1 MKKKRLTL
9 AALVLTIVIAVIP
22 IMASTANSQNSQPSE
37 EFRMITLTLEARD
50 IVLYDFDYLV
60 DMIMQTAPT
69 RNIFYRRFDVTME
82 DFFAQWRQ
90 AIYDK
95 MPMPSLAE
103 ALMAERWTDVPED
116 NLHLAVDYLLSVL
129 WQIRIEVEML
139 GHMSP
144 QPFMAGWVGYGL
156 ALYMMGYES
165 YLIPEAVDLWTAEYD
180 LSPEEIEKYL
190 QVIQSVVELGRIH
203 YDIFNT
209 PSALW
214 LYGFDPAMIDPEMSM
229 DAMAPMNPNNVTTN
243 IIEPGRVAYLR
254 IASFFNNIEL
264 DESVLFPFFEEVQNY
279 EHLIID
285 LRGNGGGNPTFT
297 SNVLT
302 MLIEESVYFIH
313 PEFFIASE
321 LTSANFE
328 NPMSFSATDYNTW
341 DAILPIAEFMQTQN
355 MPMFN
360 REDLE
365 LLDYVV
371 AWRSEFAPA
380 ENNIPFG
387 GEVWLLV
394 DGESFSAAELAAK
407 VSMGTGFATIVGEP
421 TGRVTATVY
430 TFAALPNTGILFR
443 IDLGYTVNP
452 CGRSLEEFG
461 VIPQIPNAPGMDA
474 LETVLAIIND
484 TPSEDLFPT
493 VPRRVVDGVT
503 FVPVRLAAYARGY
516 TVEWD
521 NANQSVIVTRYDG
534 GTVVLA
540 VSTNDIF
547 NDNGTVFIPIEYA
560 DSIF

>member
-9 AALVLTIVIAVIP
+9 ATLVLTIVIAIAP
-22 IMASTANSQNSQPSE
+22 TMALTASSQVSE
-37 EFRMITLTLEARD
+37 EFRMITLTQEARD

-69 RNIFYRRFDVTME
+69 RNIFYRRFDISME

-90 AIYDK
+90 VIYDK
-95 MPMPSLAE
+95 TPMPSLAE
-103 ALMAERWTDVPED
+103 VLMAERWVDVPED
-116 NLHLAVDYLLSVL
+116 DLHLAADYLLSVL
-129 WQIRIEVEML
+129 WQIRIEIEMI

-144 QPFMAGWVGYGL
+144 QPFMGSWANYGL
-156 ALYMMGYES
+156 ALYMMQYEA
-165 YLIPEAVDLWTAEYD
+165 YLAPEMIDLWIAEYD

-190 QVIQSVVELGRIH
+190 QVIQSVVALGRLH

-243 IIEPGRVAYLR
+243 IIEPGRIAYLR

-264 DESVLFPFFEEVQNY
+264 DQSVLFPFFEEVQNY

-285 LRGNGGGNPTFT
+285 LRGNGGGNPTFM

-302 MLIEESVYFIH
+302 MLIDESVYFIH

-321 LTSANFE
+321 LTAAHFE

-341 DAILPIAEFMQTQN
+341 DEILPIADFMQNQN

-360 REDLE
+360 QDDFA
-365 LLDYVV
+365 LLDYAVV
-371 AWRSEFAPA
+371 WRSEFAPA

-387 GEVWLLV
+387 GEVWLLI

-407 VSMGTGFATIVGEP
+407 VSLGTGFATIVGEP
-421 TGRVTATVY
+421 TGRITATVY

-443 IDLGYTVNP
+443 VDLGYTVNP
-452 CGRSLEEFG
+452 CGRSLEEYG

-484 TPSEDLFPT
+484 TSETDLFAA
-493 VPRRVVDGVT
+493 VPRRMVDGVT
-503 FVPVRLAAYARGY
+503 FVSVRLAAYAHGY
-516 TVEWD
+516 AVEWD
-521 NANQSVIVTRYDG
+521 NANQSVIVTKHDG
-534 GTVVLA
+534 STVVLA
-540 VSTNDIF
+540 VSTNNIF
-547 NDNGTVFIPIEYA
+547 NDNGTVFVPIEYIA
-560 DSIF
+560 SIF